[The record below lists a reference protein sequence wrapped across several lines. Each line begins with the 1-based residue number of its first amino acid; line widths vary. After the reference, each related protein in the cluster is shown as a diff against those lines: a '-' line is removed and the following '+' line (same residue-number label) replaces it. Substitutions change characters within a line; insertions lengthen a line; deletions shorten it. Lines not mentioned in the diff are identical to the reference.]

1 MNYQGIQDTSL
12 VDGSGIRA
20 VLWVSGCDHRCKGCH
35 NPGTWDPD
43 SGMAWTTGAQEY
55 LFHLMEK
62 NQSVR
67 DGITLSGGDPMYP
80 ANRPAILS
88 LCKAFRH
95 RFRDSKT
102 IWMYTGYKLEEIKD
116 DPILQYIDVLVDDV
130 FVEELA
136 DVSYPWAGSTNQ
148 TVWQR
153 QGKEWVHYH
162 DV

>member
-1 MNYQGIQDTSL
+1 MNIIGLTKTSQ
-12 VDGSGIRA
+12 VNGRGERA
-20 VLWVSGCDHRCKGCH
+20 VLWVAGCNHHCKGCQ
-35 NPGTWDPD
+35 NPETWD
-43 SGMAWTTGAQEY
+43 SNAGEAFTTSMQEELFY
-55 LFHLMEK
+55 LASK
-62 NQSVR
+62 DYR

-80 ANRPAILS
+80 ANRKAILS

-95 RFRDSKT
+95 RFGNTKT
-102 IWMYTGYKLEEIKD
+102 IWMYTGYRLEEIKD

>member
-12 VDGSGIRA
+12 VDGRGIRA

-80 ANRPAILS
+80 ANRPAILF

-95 RFRDSKT
+95 RFKNTKT

>member
-1 MNYQGIQDTSL
+1 MRVAGIEGTSL
-12 VDGSGIRA
+12 VNGRGIRA
-20 VLWVSGCDHRCKGCH
+20 VLWVQGCNHHCKGCQ
-35 NPGTWDPD
+35 NPGTWD
-43 SGMAWTTGAQEY
+43 SNAGEVFTTAMQEK
-55 LFHLMEK
+55 LFALAEK
-62 NQSVR
+62 DYR
-67 DGITLSGGDPMYP
+67 DGITLSGGDPMFP

-95 RFRDSKT
+95 RFKDTKT
-102 IWMYTGYKLEEIKD
+102 IWMYTGYRLEEIQD

-148 TVWQR
+148 RVLERTKDGWR
-153 QGKEWVHYH
+153 PYH

>member
-12 VDGSGIRA
+12 VDGRGIRA
-20 VLWVSGCDHRCKGCH
+20 VLWVSGCNHHCKGCH
-35 NPGTWDPD
+35 NPGTWNPN

-62 NQSVR
+62 NQGVR

-80 ANRPAILS
+80 GNRKAILS

-95 RFRDSKT
+95 RFGDAKT
-102 IWMYTGYKLEEIKD
+102 IWMYTGYKLEDIKD
-116 DPILQYIDVLVDDV
+116 DEILQYIDVLVDDV
-130 FVEELA
+130 FVEDLA

-162 DV
+162 DM

>member
-12 VDGSGIRA
+12 VDGRGIRA
-20 VLWVSGCDHRCKGCH
+20 VLWVSGCDHHCKGCH
-35 NPGTWDPD
+35 NPGTLDAD
-43 SGMAWTTGAQEY
+43 SGMVWTTGAQEY

-95 RFRDSKT
+95 RFGNTKT
-102 IWMYTGYKLEEIKD
+102 IWMYTGYKLEEVRD
-116 DPILQYIDVLVDDV
+116 DEILQYIDVLVDDV

>member
-1 MNYQGIQDTSL
+1 MNVIGIEKTSL
-12 VDGSGIRA
+12 TNGSGIRA
-20 VLWVSGCDHRCKGCH
+20 VLWVTGCNHHCKGCQ
-35 NPGTWDPD
+35 NPGTWD
-43 SGMAWTTGAQEY
+43 SNAGEVFTTAMQEK
-55 LFHLMEK
+55 LFALAEK
-62 NQSVR
+62 DYR
-67 DGITLSGGDPMYP
+67 DGITLSGGDPMFP

-95 RFRDSKT
+95 RFKDTKT
-102 IWMYTGYKLEEIKD
+102 IWMYTGYRLEEIQD

-148 TVWQR
+148 RVLERTKDGWR
-153 QGKEWVHYH
+153 PYH

>member
-20 VLWVSGCDHRCKGCH
+20 VLWVSGCNHHCKGCH
-35 NPGTWDPD
+35 NPGTHDPN
-43 SGMAWTTGAQEY
+43 SGMPWTTGAQEY

-80 ANRPAILS
+80 SNRPAILS

-95 RFRDSKT
+95 RFGHTKT
-102 IWMYTGYKLEEIKD
+102 IWMYTGYRLEEIQD
-116 DPILQYIDVLVDDV
+116 DPILQYIDVLVDGEY
-130 FVEELA
+130 VEELR
-136 DVSYPWAGSTNQ
+136 SEPYPWAGSTNQ
-148 TVWQR
+148 RVLQR
-153 QGKEWVHYH
+153 TETGWRPYH

>member
-20 VLWVSGCDHRCKGCH
+20 VLWVSGCNHHCKGCH

-43 SGMAWTTGAQEY
+43 SGMVWTTGAQEV

-62 NQSVR
+62 NQGVR

-95 RFRDSKT
+95 RFGDSKT
-102 IWMYTGYKLEEIKD
+102 IWMYTGYRLEEIQGD
-116 DPILQYIDVLVDDV
+116 TILQYIDVLVDDV

>member
-1 MNYQGIQDTSL
+1 MNVIGLENTSL
-12 VDGSGIRA
+12 TNGSGIRA
-20 VLWVSGCDHRCKGCH
+20 VLWVTGCNHHCKGCQ
-35 NPGTWDPD
+35 NPGTHDPTA
-43 SGMAWTTGAQEY
+43 GEPFTTALQEK
-55 LFHLMEK
+55 LFALAEK
-62 NQSVR
+62 DYR

-95 RFRDSKT
+95 RFGNSKT
-102 IWMYTGYKLEEIKD
+102 IWMYTGYKLEEVRD
-116 DPILQYIDVLVDDV
+116 DEILQYIDVLVDDV

-153 QGKEWVHYH
+153 RGKEWVHYH

>member
-1 MNYQGIQDTSL
+1 MKYQGMEKDSL
-12 VDGSGIRA
+12 LNGDGLRV
-20 VLWVSGCDHRCKGCH
+20 VLWVSGCSHHCMNCQ
-35 NPGTWDPD
+35 NPKTWNPD
-43 SGMAWTTGAQEY
+43 VGDVFDETAEKALFALLDEDYCSG
-55 LFHLMEK
+55 L
-62 NQSVR
+62 
-67 DGITLSGGDPMYP
+67 TLSGGDPMYP
-80 ANRPAILS
+80 GNRKAILS

-95 RFRDSKT
+95 RFGNTKT

-130 FVEELA
+130 FVEDLA

-162 DV
+162 DM

>member
-1 MNYQGIQDTSL
+1 
-12 VDGSGIRA
+12 
-20 VLWVSGCDHRCKGCH
+20 
-35 NPGTWDPD
+35 
-43 SGMAWTTGAQEY
+43 
-55 LFHLMEK
+55 MEK

-80 ANRPAILS
+80 GNRKAILS

-95 RFRDSKT
+95 RFGDTKT
-102 IWMYTGYKLEEIKD
+102 IWMYTGYKLEEIQD

-153 QGKEWVHYH
+153 QGKEWVRYH

>member
-1 MNYQGIQDTSL
+1 MNVIGIEKTSL
-12 VDGSGIRA
+12 VNGSGIRA
-20 VLWVSGCDHRCKGCH
+20 VLWVTGCSHYCKGCQ
-35 NPGTWDPD
+35 NPGTHDPTA
-43 SGMAWTTGAQEY
+43 GEPFTTALQEKLLALAEQDY
-55 LFHLMEK
+55 
-62 NQSVR
+62 R

-80 ANRPAILS
+80 GNRKAILS

-95 RFRDSKT
+95 RFGHSKT

-148 TVWQR
+148 RVLQR
-153 QGKEWVHYH
+153 TKDGWRTYH
-162 DV
+162 EV

>member
-20 VLWVSGCDHRCKGCH
+20 VLWVSGCDHHCKGCH

-43 SGMAWTTGAQEY
+43 SGMVWTTGAQEY

-80 ANRPAILS
+80 GNRKAILS

-95 RFRDSKT
+95 RFGDTKT
-102 IWMYTGYKLEEIKD
+102 IWMYTGYKLEEIQD

>member
-1 MNYQGIQDTSL
+1 MNVIGIEKTSL
-12 VDGSGIRA
+12 TNGSGIRA
-20 VLWVSGCDHRCKGCH
+20 VLWVTGCNHHCKGCQ
-35 NPGTWDPD
+35 NPGTWD
-43 SGMAWTTGAQEY
+43 SNAGEAFTTSMQEELFY
-55 LFHLMEK
+55 LASK
-62 NQSVR
+62 DYR

-80 ANRPAILS
+80 ANRKAILS

-95 RFRDSKT
+95 RFGNTKT
-102 IWMYTGYKLEEIKD
+102 IWMYTGYRLEEIKD